1 MRSFVKLNFFQVMN
15 TLKGFYLT
23 RSFDYVINTD
33 KIVTLDSCL
42 LSEYY
47 TERPNTFNFGDS
59 STNKKG
65 NEKEYPIIVFD
76 PEYFKQFIETTGVH
90 NHCWLRDELQFSR
103 DQSSPKLVATCNFSE
118 LERLIAI
125 DLTN

>member
-1 MRSFVKLNFFQVMN
+1 MRRFVKLNFFQVMN
-15 TLKGFYLT
+15 TGKGFYLT

-47 TERPNTFNFGDS
+47 TEKPNTFNFGDS
-59 STNKKG
+59 SINKKG
-65 NEKEYPIIVFD
+65 NEKEYPIIVFE
-76 PEYFKQFIETTGVH
+76 PEYFKQFIETTGVY
-90 NHCWLRDELQFSR
+90 NHCFLRDELQFCR